1 MALFE
6 YRVYE
11 AMPGRLPDLH
21 RRFQEIT
28 LGYFRKHGIGVVGF
42 WEAVAGTTNELHY
55 LLRYDDLAHRERAW
69 NAFQA
74 DEGWQ
79 RDRAATERDGPLVA
93 RIHNQFWKL
102 TPYSPD
108 PGGQLPSR

>member
-11 AMPGRLPDLH
+11 TVPGRMPNLH
-21 RRFQEIT
+21 RRFQTMT
-28 LGYFRKHGIGVVGF
+28 LGHFARHGIKVVGF

-55 LLRYDDLAHRERAW
+55 ILQFDDLAHREKAW

-74 DEGWQ
+74 DEAWI
-79 RDRAATERDGPLVA
+79 RDRAETEKYGPIVA
-93 RIHNQFWKL
+93 RVRNQFWRP
-102 TPYSPD
+102 TEYSP
-108 PGGQLPSR
+108 LK